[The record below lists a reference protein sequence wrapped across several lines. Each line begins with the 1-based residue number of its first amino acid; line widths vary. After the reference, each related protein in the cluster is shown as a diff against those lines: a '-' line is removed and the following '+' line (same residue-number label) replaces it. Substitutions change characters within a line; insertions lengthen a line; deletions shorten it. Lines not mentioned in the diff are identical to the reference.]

1 MQNQLT
7 IEEITGLLGLLDRV
21 DIKGSEAE
29 SILILKTK
37 LRSMGEEAIEKQKV
51 TKNVVDKMSKDTPKE
66 PKTGK

>member
-37 LRSMGEEAIEKQKV
+37 LRSIGEEAIEKQKV
-51 TKNVVDKMSKDTPKE
+51 KEKVVEKM
-66 PKTGK
+66 TGEKPQKAAK